1 MMRIHRPAPTWLL
14 TFCAVIGAS
23 LLFSAPALAAG
34 EGLGITATF
43 GMAGSGNG
51 EFKDPDG
58 VAVNQESGDVY
69 VADRGNNRVER
80 FSSTGEYEAQFDGPG
95 FSGPGDIAIDNA
107 CHYHGK
113 SGSECKSLY
122 PSNGDVYVATAAS
135 RLGNNGAVIDKFNEA
150 GVYIE
155 QVDGGVGGYNRLA
168 LEAFAMDG
176 SGNLWVEEWSPQLFG
191 LVVEYSETGAI
202 ERDFTEDQGSGSPAL
217 AVDSA
222 DNVYLRRGFL
232 NEQAKLGKFNL
243 NWEQQAASETEAIVG
258 VSALAVD
265 LATNDLYVAQ
275 GASLAQYGP
284 FGEPFSAPLFRS
296 PAHGSTLSASAI
308 AVNSTSHA
316 VYVTDSSMNRVDVF
330 GLGPVSTEPG
340 AAEAKV
346 EGETVRLE
354 GELEGGESGFY
365 FAYNDNGGCGG
376 AGTTLEDTA
385 AGTVK
390 KSVKI
395 ARGLLEPGAQ
405 YKVCL
410 VATNVYG
417 EVFGSPS
424 TFQAPAVSPF
434 VEEVS
439 STGIAPFEATL
450 KANVNPEKQDTK
462 CVFEYAKSGEPYGPE
477 VPCEPADLGSGY
489 GRQSASL
496 HLENLE
502 GGTAY
507 EYRVVVKNATGTSE
521 GAGHFT
527 TAPAL
532 VPAIEAES
540 VSVESVAGAGR
551 AVTFAA
557 QVNPELQETSSC
569 VFQYVTEKTFEATG
583 FTGTPPSVAC
593 EPSQTFGKGV
603 SGGVGVEAKLAG
615 LQAGVDYRYRVVAAD
630 RTGAEYGPAH
640 AFGPPTSV
648 TGAVLSETPG
658 VAPSTTATVGG
669 ELNPEALDTHYYVQ
683 YGTEGEEYAQ
693 SAPFLPF
700 VPERVPFPQGIDAG
714 SGSAPVVLDGGG
726 APPDIPLEGLTPG
739 AVYRYRL
746 VAYNA
751 DGTTY
756 GAPQTVTVLPAPEVG
771 SATVSEVTQSSATI
785 TTSVNPEGL
794 HTLYN
799 LDVGT
804 STAYGTP
811 YPGDAGSGSTPVVLT
826 FHLSGLEAGIAYH
839 FRLFAS
845 NSDGTGTEADQAF
858 TTLPGAQGFVP
869 VFTVTPSLPTLP
881 FTAVAFPVETGTT
894 ATTTTPKALTRA
906 QKLAKALKACKKKK
920 GAKRASCETQAHK
933 KYGPV
938 KKKGATKKK

>member
-603 SGGVGVEAKLAG
+603 SGGVSVEAKLAT
-615 LQAGVDYRYRVVAAD
+615 LQAGVDYHYRFVVKNE
-630 RTGAEYGPAH
+630 TGSAEGPDQV
-640 AFGPPTSV
+640 FGPPTAV
-648 TGAVLSETPG
+648 TGGVLSAVPG
-658 VAPSTTATVGG
+658 VAPGTTATVGG
-669 ELNPEALDTHYYVQ
+669 ELNPEGFDTHYYVQ
-683 YGTEGEEYAQ
+683 YGAEGEEYPQ
-693 SAPFLPF
+693 ST
-700 VPERVPFPQGIDAG
+700 QGIDAG
-714 SGSAPVVLDGGG
+714 SGNAAVVLGGGG
-726 APPDIPLEGLTPG
+726 APPEVSFGGLKAG
-739 AVYRYRL
+739 AVYHYRL

-771 SATVSEVTQSSATI
+771 PASVSEVTQSSATI

-794 HTLYN
+794 HTSYN
-799 LDVGT
+799 LEM
-804 STAYGTP
+804 AYGTS
-811 YPGDAGSGSTPVVLT
+811 YPGDAGSGSAPVPLT
-826 FHLSGLEAGIAYH
+826 FHLSGLHAGDTYH
-839 FRLFAS
+839 FRLTAAS
-845 NSDGTGTEADQAF
+845 SNGTSSGPELTF
-858 TTLPGAQGFVP
+858 TTIAGPQGFVP
-869 VFTVTPSLPTLP
+869 VFAVTPSLPILP
-881 FTAVAFPVETGTT
+881 FTAPAFPTETGTT
-894 ATTTTPKALTRA
+894 TTKTTPKALTRA